1 MPSSSVT
8 VTQTSIPSESV
19 RSIRLAG
26 DPWTY
31 SVSPLRAWI
40 VGMTNGR
47 PSWTKPTWQMRA
59 SSRIASIVSRSYAP
73 RSGWRRT
80 DVAVVGRDTPTTYA
94 FRRASDP
101 VQHSCPVLRRL
112 RIENLV
118 LIREAEL
125 DFAPGLNAITGET
138 GAGKTILA
146 GALGLLLGARGEA
159 SLIGP
164 GGDETYVE
172 AELDAEPTGTL
183 AELKPSDEDAVVP
196 ARRIFADG
204 RTRAYAWGRAASR
217 EDVAD
222 AMEQAVAMSGQFQQR
237 RLARP
242 SFQLDVLDAFAGAAE
257 LRGRL
262 RSAWR
267 ELTVARR
274 RH

>member
-80 DVAVVGRDTPTTYA
+80 DVAVVGRDMPTTYA
-94 FRRASDP
+94 FRPASDP

-138 GAGKTILA
+138 GAGKTILPESI
-146 GALGLLLGARGEA
+146 GLLLGGRGDA

-164 GGDETYVE
+164 AGSEAYVE
-172 AELDAEPTGTL
+172 AELEAEPTDGL
-183 AELKPSDEDAVVP
+183 AELRPQDEDALVV

-204 RTRAYAWGRAASR
+204 RTRAYAWGRAAAR
-217 EDVAD
+217 EDVA
-222 AMEQAVAMSGQFQQR
+222 AAAEQAIAMSGQFQQR

-242 SFQLDVLDAFAGAAE
+242 AFQLDLLDAFPGAGPLPAA
-257 LRGRL
+257 LP
-262 RSAWR
+262 SP
-267 ELTVARR
+267 
-274 RH
+274 